1 MDINIAALHSSSSDV
16 ETRMLEEI
24 KQLKERSRRQEK
36 VIDELINNKMH
47 HESEERTKVPM
58 SFTKLYASKFVSN
71 LLCELADHFQI
82 DHDKIQNHVVS
93 SNRKVLFFMLE
104 HKCISGLKCSFQIA
118 ESSMC

>member
-16 ETRMLEEI
+16 ETHMLEEI

-71 LLCELADHFQI
+71 LLCELLIIFRLTMTKFRI
-82 DHDKIQNHVVS
+82 
-93 SNRKVLFFMLE
+93 M
-104 HKCISGLKCSFQIA
+104 
-118 ESSMC
+118 